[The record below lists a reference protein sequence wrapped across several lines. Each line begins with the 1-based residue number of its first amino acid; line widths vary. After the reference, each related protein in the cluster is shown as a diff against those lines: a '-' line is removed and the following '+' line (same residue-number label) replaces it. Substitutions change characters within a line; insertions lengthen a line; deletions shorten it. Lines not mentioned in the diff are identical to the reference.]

1 MLECKGERV
10 TYDPATRT
18 VLKLKDRGPNMGKS
32 PAQKLSWSYRS
43 KRSVVSA
50 SLLVSGVAFELVSKH
65 SPELKAEIAD
75 WEDGRVFS
83 LGVLPDGPAI
93 SLKKEGDRIRYLG
106 KGYKNPKLK
115 LLFKNIDCAHLMM
128 TGKIG
133 SSAAFAQHRTILH
146 GNLLEAMQ
154 TSRAMAIVQSYLLPG
169 PVLKKSM
176 KRAPK
181 PTMAQRLLKARIMAT
196 LGIAVLVNMRK

>member
-1 MLECKGERV
+1 ME
-10 TYDPATRT
+10 
-18 VLKLKDRGPNMGKS
+18 KS
-32 PAQKLSWSYRS
+32 RDQKLSRSYRS
-43 KRSVVSA
+43 KRSVVSI
-50 SLLVSGVAFELVSKH
+50 SLLVSGVAFELISKH

-106 KGYKNPKLK
+106 KGYRDPKLK

-128 TGKIG
+128 TGKI
-133 SSAAFAQHRTILH
+133 SSQAAFAQHRTILH
-146 GNLLEAMQ
+146 GNIAEAMQ

-169 PVLKKSM
+169 SALKKSM
-176 KRAPK
+176 KRPPK
-181 PTMAQRLLKARIMAT
+181 PTPAQRLLKARIMAT
-196 LGIAVLVNMRK
+196 LGIAILVNMRK

>member
-1 MLECKGERV
+1 ME
-10 TYDPATRT
+10 
-18 VLKLKDRGPNMGKS
+18 KS
-32 PAQKLSWSYRS
+32 PAQSLSRSYRT
-43 KRSVVSA
+43 KRSVVST
-50 SLLVSGVAFELVSKH
+50 SLLASGVAFDLVSKH

-75 WEDGRVFS
+75 WEEGRVFS

-93 SLKKEGDRIRYLG
+93 SLRKEGDRIRYLG

-128 TGKIG
+128 TGKIS

-146 GNLLEAMQ
+146 GNLVDAMQ
-154 TSRAMAIVQSYLLPG
+154 ISRAMAIVQSYLLPG
-169 PVLKKSM
+169 SALKKSM
-176 KRAPK
+176 KRPPR
-181 PTMAQRLLKARIMAT
+181 PTPAQRLLKARIMAT